1 MIYKVKLNFSINK
14 DLDGSCYGLPFE
26 GWIMNGF
33 QSGLQNEKLWIEV
46 DRDLVNFYLFCSFS
60 IWKWLSIFFT
70 LYGRKTI
77 WYLIKPRKFI

>member
-33 QSGLQNEKLWIEV
+33 QSGL
-46 DRDLVNFYLFCSFS
+46 
-60 IWKWLSIFFT
+60 
-70 LYGRKTI
+70 
-77 WYLIKPRKFI
+77 